1 MNVTCQNC
9 TTRLQLDDA
18 KIPAH
23 PFTVRCPKCQQ
34 VINAQPPPAASHP
47 PQAVSSPPPPPPT
60 EQVSAPVNRPAPN
73 PHVAAPPAAPP
84 VSPSLAPPSPAL
96 QPPVSPSS
104 ATPST
109 GEGDALLRM
118 LTALMQQVAGAP
130 GVGVVRG
137 DSAPGGDWEKRRALV
152 CVRAA
157 HVDGVTRALA
167 GANYAVTVA
176 EGTAQAIDRMRVG
189 RMSVIVLD
197 AEFDSVEQ
205 GAAFIQREIDVL
217 RPAARRRLFVVRLT
231 PTAETA
237 DAHAAFLD
245 NVNLVINPTELEELS
260 EHLDRN
266 LRDFNEL
273 YRDFNKVLS
282 VAGL

>member
-1 MNVTCQNC
+1 MIVTCQNC
-9 TTRLQLDDA
+9 ATRLQLDDA

-34 VINAQPPPAASHP
+34 VINAQPPPASSHP
-47 PQAVSSPPPPPPT
+47 PQAVSSPQLPPA
-60 EQVSAPVNRPAPN
+60 EQVSAPVIQPAPQS
-73 PHVAAPPAAPP
+73 HVVAPPAPP
-84 VSPSLAPPSPAL
+84 VSPS
-96 QPPVSPSS
+96 PVSPSPAPQPPTLPTP
-104 ATPST
+104 ATPLT
-109 GEGDALLRM
+109 GDGDALLRM
-118 LTALMQQVAGAP
+118 LTELMQQVAGAP
-130 GVGVVRG
+130 GAGGVRG
-137 DSAPGGDWEKRRALV
+137 DDAPGGDWEKRRALV

-157 HVDGVTRALA
+157 HVDGVTRALV

-197 AEFDSVEQ
+197 AEFDPVEQ

-231 PTAETA
+231 PTAQTA

-245 NVNLVINPTELEELS
+245 NVNLVINPTELEELP
-260 EHLDRN
+260 EHLERN